1 MGLLVASVTMGK
13 GRQMTP
19 INLMNYRAER
29 TADGTDWILYGDI
42 TDNNNQVLASFGQDG
57 TSLNQWWVQQDSA
70 FQQTYVDL
78 FAGIM
83 ASEIVNGTAE

>member
-1 MGLLVASVTMGK
+1 
-13 GRQMTP
+13 MTP

-57 TSLNQWWVQQDSA
+57 TSLNQWWVQQDSDFQLLYVNQFA
-70 FQQTYVDL
+70 F
-78 FAGIM
+78 IM
-83 ASEIVNGTAE
+83 ASEIVAGTAE

>member
-1 MGLLVASVTMGK
+1 
-13 GRQMTP
+13 MTP

-57 TSLNQWWVQQDSA
+57 TSVNIWWVQQDEQ
-70 FQQTYVDL
+70 FQYGIVQQ
-78 FAGIM
+78 FAVMM
-83 ASEIVNGTAE
+83 AQEIIQGTAE

>member
-1 MGLLVASVTMGK
+1 
-13 GRQMTP
+13 MTP

-29 TADGTDWILYGDI
+29 TTDGTDWILYGDI

>member
-1 MGLLVASVTMGK
+1 
-13 GRQMTP
+13 MTP
-19 INLMNYRAER
+19 VNLMNYRAER

-42 TDNNNQVLASFGQDG
+42 TDNNNNVLASFGQDG
-57 TSLNQWWVQQDSA
+57 TSLNEWWVQQDST
-70 FQQTYVDL
+70 FQETYVNM

>member
-1 MGLLVASVTMGK
+1 MIPV
-13 GRQMTP
+13 
-19 INLMNYRAER
+19 NLMNYRAER
-29 TADGTDWILYGDI
+29 TADGTDWILYGEI
-42 TDNNNQVLASFGQDG
+42 TDNNNQVLASFGPDG

>member
-1 MGLLVASVTMGK
+1 
-13 GRQMTP
+13 MTP
-19 INLMNYRAER
+19 VNLMNYRAER
-29 TADGTDWILYGDI
+29 TPDGTDWILYGDI

-57 TSLNQWWVQQDSA
+57 TSLNQWWVQQDSD
-70 FQQTYVDL
+70 FQKTYVDL

>member
-1 MGLLVASVTMGK
+1 
-13 GRQMTP
+13 MTP

-42 TDNNNQVLASFGQDG
+42 TDNNNQLLASFGQDG

>member
-1 MGLLVASVTMGK
+1 
-13 GRQMTP
+13 MTP
-19 INLMNYRAER
+19 VNLMNYRAER
-29 TADGTDWILYGDI
+29 TADNTDWILYGDI

-57 TSLNQWWVQQDSA
+57 TSLNEWWVQQDTD
-70 FQQTYVDL
+70 FQETYVNM

>member
-1 MGLLVASVTMGK
+1 
-13 GRQMTP
+13 MTP
-19 INLMNYRAER
+19 VNLMNYRAER
-29 TADGTDWILYGDI
+29 TADGTDWILYGNI

-57 TSLNQWWVQQDSA
+57 TSLNQWWVQQDSD
-70 FQQTYVDL
+70 FQKTYVDL

>member
-1 MGLLVASVTMGK
+1 
-13 GRQMTP
+13 MTP

-57 TSLNQWWVQQDSA
+57 TSLNQWWVQQDSV
-70 FQQTYVDL
+70 FQQTYVDI

>member
-1 MGLLVASVTMGK
+1 
-13 GRQMTP
+13 MTP
-19 INLMNYRAER
+19 VNLMNYRAER

-57 TSLNQWWVQQDSA
+57 TSLNQWWVQQDSD

>member
-1 MGLLVASVTMGK
+1 
-13 GRQMTP
+13 MTP

-70 FQQTYVDL
+70 FQQTYVDM

-83 ASEIVNGTAE
+83 ASEIVNGKQIGRAHV

>member
-1 MGLLVASVTMGK
+1 
-13 GRQMTP
+13 MTP
-19 INLMNYRAER
+19 VNLMNYRAER

-57 TSLNQWWVQQDSA
+57 TSLNQWWVQQDTD
-70 FQQTYVDL
+70 FQETYVNM

>member
-1 MGLLVASVTMGK
+1 
-13 GRQMTP
+13 
-19 INLMNYRAER
+19 MNYRAER
-29 TADGTDWILYGDI
+29 TPDGTDWILYGEI

-57 TSLNQWWVQQDSA
+57 TSLNQWWVQQDND
-70 FQQTYVDL
+70 FQKTYVDL

>member
-1 MGLLVASVTMGK
+1 
-13 GRQMTP
+13 MTP
-19 INLMNYRAER
+19 VNLMNYRAER
-29 TADGTDWILYGDI
+29 TADGTDWILYGEI

-57 TSLNQWWVQQDSA
+57 TSLNQWWVQQDSD
-70 FQQTYVDL
+70 FQKTYVDL